1 MPDGTYDLMLCP
13 YTVKLCREGATPFTI
28 TDMVFTGE
36 TIECV
41 LSAANTTITAEIP
54 AEWMLNRGRNSI
66 PAPARLVSLTPR
78 TNQSWPRLVA
88 YEWRLLLP

>member
-1 MPDGTYDLMLCP
+1 MPDGTYDLMIRP

-41 LSAANTTITAEIP
+41 LSAADTTITAEIS
-54 AEWMLNRGRNSI
+54 AEWMAAEHFTQGEKVGITVNNPHFCFYPVPEL
-66 PAPARLVSLTPR
+66 
-78 TNQSWPRLVA
+78 
-88 YEWRLLLP
+88 